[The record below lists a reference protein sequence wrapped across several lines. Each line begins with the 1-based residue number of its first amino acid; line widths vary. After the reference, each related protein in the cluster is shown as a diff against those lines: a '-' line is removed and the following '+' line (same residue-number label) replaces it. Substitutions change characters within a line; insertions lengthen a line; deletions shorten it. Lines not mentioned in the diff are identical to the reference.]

1 MIFAGTR
8 SSCRGQTLCFASPNS
23 CVVITNFSEHKLYIF
38 QKINVTIFLLFSD
51 IRHTIT
57 FPESWPPRVVRYH
70 NSSCDSQL
78 PLPNAKHHFKL
89 ARQKVSRFTNCF
101 PSFRRAFILVGM
113 ENLISSDFM
122 PLWKRKKI
130 SLPFYAPLFQKAYT
144 NTQAHT
150 HIQLYVWK
158 THNASLAEGVTK
170 SGFCVRNTLYE
181 LKPFFHHISPSHTKT
196 HAHTQ
201 AGND

>member
-1 MIFAGTR
+1 MNFPKNKCYHFSAFLRHPTYFYLPR
-8 SSCRGQTLCFASPNS
+8 KLTSSGCSLPQLWLR
-23 CVVITNFSEHKLYIF
+23 
-38 QKINVTIFLLFSD
+38 
-51 IRHTIT
+51 
-57 FPESWPPRVVRYH
+57 
-70 NSSCDSQL
+70 DSQL
-78 PLPNAKHHFKL
+78 PLPIETHHFKL

-122 PLWKRKKI
+122 PLWKRKKS

-158 THNASLAEGVTK
+158 THNTSLAEGVTK
-170 SGFCVRNTLYE
+170 SGFSVRNTLYE
-181 LKPFFHHISPSHTKT
+181 LKPFFHHISPPHIKT